1 MSNDDVLKLLC
12 ARGVIPVVV
21 ADDLSRVRPL
31 GDALKAAGLP
41 VAEVTFRTTAAV
53 DALRLLAQ
61 DPDLLVGA
69 GTVVRPEQ
77 VEVARDAGARFVV
90 MPGFS
95 ARVVERCRAVGMPV
109 IPGVATATEVIAAL
123 EHDVELLKFFPA
135 EASGGLEAVRAL
147 HGPFPDVRFIPTGGV
162 TSANSAE
169 YLGLPSVVAVG
180 GSWMVAPALVR
191 DGDFAA
197 VSRLAAEA
205 VAIAAGALA

>member
-1 MSNDDVLKLLC
+1 
-12 ARGVIPVVV
+12 
-21 ADDLSRVRPL
+21 
-31 GDALKAAGLP
+31 
-41 VAEVTFRTTAAV
+41 
-53 DALRLLAQ
+53 
-61 DPDLLVGA
+61 
-69 GTVVRPEQ
+69 VVRPEQ

-135 EASGGLEAVRAL
+135 EASGGVEAMRAL

-162 TSANSAE
+162 TSANAAD

-197 VSRLAAEA
+197 VSKLAAEA